1 MTHRL
6 AALVAALG
14 LGACATAAPAPKPVV
29 TLREPGSLLFGIVTY
44 AGSQSAEEDAR
55 ALGTA
60 LSHRLG
66 KPLSVLHFEDESA
79 LANALA
85 TGAVDAAWMPPLAY
99 KAAKSHG
106 DVTPITK
113 LVRQGK
119 EYYRS
124 AIFAR
129 ADRGITSLAQL
140 KGTKMAWVDKR
151 SASGYRFP
159 LELLLNAHL
168 DPQDLFSAQSFEG
181 DHAAVCKAVF
191 SGKADV
197 GATFIDDRPEGVS
210 SLVDGCSQ
218 VLGPETATSLVVVAV
233 TKPIPNDVVAARPG
247 LPADSLK
254 ALKTMLLDLSQD
266 EDGKAILVTVFKADS
281 FTTVHPGELGF
292 IAP

>member
-1 MTHRL
+1 
-6 AALVAALG
+6 
-14 LGACATAAPAPKPVV
+14 VV
-29 TLREPGSLLFGIVTY
+29 SLREPGSLLFGIVTY

-55 ALGTA
+55 SLGSA
-60 LSHRLG
+60 LSSRLG
-66 KPLSVLHFEDESA
+66 KPLSVLHFADESA
-79 LANALA
+79 LAGALA
-85 TGAVDAAWMPPLAY
+85 TGKVDAAWMPPLAL
-99 KAAKSHG
+99 KEAKSQG
-106 DVTPITK
+106 DVTPVTK

-159 LELLLNAHL
+159 LELLLDAHM
-168 DPQDLFSAQSFEG
+168 DPQDLFSSQSFEG
-181 DHAAVCKAVF
+181 DHAAVCRAVF
-191 SGKADV
+191 GGKADV

-218 VLGPETATSLVVVAV
+218 VLGPESATSLVVVAV

-247 LPADSLK
+247 LPADVLQS
-254 ALKTMLLDLSQD
+254 LKTMLLGLSD
-266 EDGKAILVTVFKADS
+266 DNDGKAILVTVFKADS
-281 FTTVHPGELGF
+281 FTDVHPGELGF